1 MAVHVYHPF
10 RQPDATNFCKP
21 LNGHC
26 SHICVPAPQLT
37 SNSAKTS
44 CICPNGY
51 KLEKDNLNCVTD
63 RKYSYFKIYISL
75 NFVEIFRQFA
85 SNAIKIIFRFLSNT
99 KISFTISIVRY
110 CMNYYYFFS

>member
-1 MAVHVYHPF
+1 MKIWFTTVKVDLFGTNIVAFIKLLIPFKHLIVFLANKFQKQIPMAVHVYHPY
-10 RQPDATNFCKP
+10 RQPDATNYCKP

-63 RKYSYFKIYISL
+63 SKYSILCSL
-75 NFVEIFRQFA
+75 RR
-85 SNAIKIIFRFLSNT
+85 KD
-99 KISFTISIVRY
+99 
-110 CMNYYYFFS
+110 

>member
-75 NFVEIFRQFA
+75 SFVEIFRQFA
-85 SNAIKIIFRFLSNT
+85 SNDIKIIF
-99 KISFTISIVRY
+99 
-110 CMNYYYFFS
+110 